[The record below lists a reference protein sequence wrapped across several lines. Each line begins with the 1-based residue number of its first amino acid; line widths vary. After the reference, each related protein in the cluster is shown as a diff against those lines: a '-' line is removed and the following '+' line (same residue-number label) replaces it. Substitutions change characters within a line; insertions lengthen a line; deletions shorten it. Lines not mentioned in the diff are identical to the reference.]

1 MLTIFTMPSPKSHWT
16 FTFISTLRVICIQTL
31 DRITAA
37 VITEEK
43 DFILDAF
50 ALLGGNENLVSQI
63 LERLEE
69 MSYRWRRGTCV
80 MYIMYNA
87 QHHGGGGYTRG
98 LRPPLVR

>member
-1 MLTIFTMPSPKSHWT
+1 MNGI
-16 FTFISTLRVICIQTL
+16 VV
-31 DRITAA
+31 A
-37 VITEEK
+37 EEK

-80 MYIMYNA
+80 MSNVLCTMHIV
-87 QHHGGGGYTRG
+87 TCI
-98 LRPPLVR
+98 V

>member
-1 MLTIFTMPSPKSHWT
+1 MLSAECW
-16 FTFISTLRVICIQTL
+16 LWRLCL
-31 DRITAA
+31 TAA

-69 MSYRWRRGTCV
+69 MSYRWRHGTL
-80 MYIMYNA
+80 MYN
-87 QHHGGGGYTRG
+87 
-98 LRPPLVR
+98 V